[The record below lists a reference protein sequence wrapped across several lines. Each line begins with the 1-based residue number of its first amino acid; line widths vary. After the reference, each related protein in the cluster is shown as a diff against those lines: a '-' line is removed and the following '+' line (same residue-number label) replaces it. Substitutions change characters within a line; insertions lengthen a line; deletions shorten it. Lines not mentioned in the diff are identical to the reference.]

1 MVIKLAKENI
11 TQTFSNIT
19 IDTND
24 MTLTEYKKDVT
35 NVYKILDVLKQWE
48 GIKDVT
54 LTIKRDSEV
63 PTYDEV

>member
-1 MVIKLAKENI
+1 MAKENI

>member
-63 PTYDEV
+63 PTFDEV

>member
-1 MVIKLAKENI
+1 MAKENI

-63 PTYDEV
+63 PTFDEV